1 MHARFFQ
8 IVENENELWEKN
20 MGASEYVEPHGQ
32 SAFAGFLELIQSG
45 T

>member
-20 MGASEYVEPHGQ
+20 MRASKYVEPQAQAASGRC
-32 SAFAGFLELIQSG
+32 LELIQLG